1 VEIRLILACG
11 GSTPLFRFQPVEQVT
26 RRLPTCILSQSEQ
39 YGQRTSGKVK
49 AGNPALSYLGFK
61 PGLDE
66 L

>member
-11 GSTPLFRFQPVEQVT
+11 GSTPLFRFQPVERVT